1 MNPDKSG
8 CKKRIMSNINNTY
21 KVLFNEEELKRVDEI
36 KSHYPDSKSALLPVL
51 WMVQE
56 KEGWISEDSMRYVG
70 DLLEIPY
77 EHILGV
83 VTFYTMFNKK
93 PVGKIHLQIC
103 TNVSCMLRGGYE
115 LFKYVSDKLKIKN
128 KEITKDGMFSIEEVE
143 CLGSCATAPMM
154 QVNNKEFYENLTKE
168 KVDKLIEELIKHKH
182 KIV

>member
-1 MNPDKSG
+1 M
-8 CKKRIMSNINNTY
+8 
-21 KVLFNEEELKRVDEI
+21 VLFSEEELKKLEGI
-36 KSHYPDSKSALLPVL
+36 KKHYPDSKSALLPVL

-56 KEGWISEDSMRYVG
+56 KNGWISEESMKYVG
-70 DLLEIPY
+70 DLLSVPY

-115 LFKYVSDKLKIKN
+115 LFKYASGKLGIKN
-128 KEITKDGMFSIEEVE
+128 KEVSKDGMFSIEEVE

-154 QVNNKEFYENLTKE
+154 QVNNKEFYENLTQE
-168 KVDKLIEELIKHKH
+168 KFDEIIETIHK
-182 KIV
+182 KNKPNS